1 MNLGIVGIKRGMTRV
16 FDASGKS
23 IAVTVVEAKPN
34 RVTQI
39 KTMDRDQYRAVQ
51 VTTGEVKENR
61 LNKPQA
67 GIYDRAQVEPG
78 RGLWEFRVPD
88 ELDDSIDVGEA
99 LTVEQFFEGQK
110 VDVVGRSI
118 GKGFSGAIKRWNFH
132 SQDNSHGNSVS
143 HRALGSVGQCQT
155 PGRVFK
161 GKKMPG
167 QLGNQRTTT
176 QNLEIVKVDVAQDLL
191 LIKGAVA
198 GAKGG
203 DVVVKPAVK
212 AGDQQAPEQSE

>member
-1 MNLGIVGIKRGMTRV
+1 M

-34 RVTQI
+34 RVTQV
-39 KTMDRDQYRAVQ
+39 KTLDRDQYRAVQ
-51 VTTGEVKENR
+51 VTTGEVKEHR
-61 LNKPQA
+61 LNMPQA
-67 GIYDRAQVEPG
+67 GIYDKAQVEPG

-88 ELDDSIDVGEA
+88 ALDDSIDVGEA

-132 SQDNSHGNSVS
+132 SQDSSHGNSVS

-212 AGDQQAPEQSE
+212 VGNQTASEQSQ